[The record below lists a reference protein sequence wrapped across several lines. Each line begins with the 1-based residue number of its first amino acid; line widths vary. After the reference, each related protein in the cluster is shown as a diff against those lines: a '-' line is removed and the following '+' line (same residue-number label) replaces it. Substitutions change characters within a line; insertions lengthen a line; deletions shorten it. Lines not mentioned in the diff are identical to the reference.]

1 MQDETEL
8 ENLERHM
15 YRMIRVIIAWN
26 LLITIKLILQ

>member
-15 YRMIRVIIAWN
+15 YTMIRIIIAWN
-26 LLITIKLILQ
+26 ILITIKLILQ